1 MMLDDS
7 EKNEKEGNQIV
18 LSAQANGKSKRQIH
32 ENEEDKTPLWIK
44 FFGGSILSM
53 GFLSV
58 ITLTGYLVSNLN
70 SLQTQINLI
79 NSESV
84 TKRDFNE
91 RYKSLWD
98 AQTVSDKNNND
109 NIQNAKERLNSLE
122 SSLKERQATLEKY
135 ETLIKDVQK
144 NVEAA
149 NKEIAGFKERL
160 NLYDMQ
166 LNAMRDENK
175 QLQKDLQ
182 TLRERTAALEAAS
195 KKQ

>member
-1 MMLDDS
+1 MALDDS
-7 EKNEKEGNQIV
+7 QKNEDDGQIV
-18 LSAQANGKSKRQIH
+18 LSAQAAGKTKRQFK
-32 ENEEDKTPLWIK
+32 ESEEDNTPLWIK

-53 GFLSV
+53 GFLSI

-79 NSESV
+79 NSEVV

-91 RYKSLWD
+91 RYKGLWD
-98 AQTVSDKNNND
+98 AQTLSDKNNNE

-122 SSLKERQATLEKY
+122 SLLRERQTALEKY
-135 ETLIKDVQK
+135 EVLIKDIQK
-144 NVEAA
+144 NMETS
-149 NKEIAGFKERL
+149 NKEIAGYKERL
-160 NLYDMQ
+160 GLFEIQ
-166 LNAMRDENK
+166 LNTLRDENK

-182 TLRERTAALEAAS
+182 TLRERTAALEAAN

>member
-1 MMLDDS
+1 MALDDS
-7 EKNEKEGNQIV
+7 QKNEDDGQIV
-18 LSAQANGKSKRQIH
+18 LSAQAAGKTKRQFK
-32 ENEEDKTPLWIK
+32 ESEEDNTPLWIK

-53 GFLSV
+53 GFLSI

-79 NSESV
+79 NSEVV

-91 RYKSLWD
+91 RYKGLWD
-98 AQTVSDKNNND
+98 AQTLSDKNNNE

-122 SSLKERQATLEKY
+122 SLLKERQAALEKY
-135 ETLIKDVQK
+135 EISIKDIQK
-144 NVEAA
+144 NMEIS
-149 NKEIAGFKERL
+149 NKEIAGYKERL
-160 NLYDMQ
+160 GLFETQ
-166 LNAMRDENK
+166 LNALRDENK

-182 TLRERTAALEAAS
+182 ALRERTAALEAAN